1 MVTICARGNDGVEV
15 VCRRGFV
22 ELGDGL
28 EVQRSMGREVPIDHR
43 GIRGLQGEQVVARK
57 GVPLPGVVGVRHDGL
72 QHNLQLA
79 VHRDHGRGQG
89 RGPVGLVGGKFGGGA

>member
-28 EVQRSMGREVPIDHR
+28 EIQWGMGCEVPIDH
-43 GIRGLQGEQVVARK
+43 GSIRGLQREQVVARK
-57 GVPLPGVVGVRHDGL
+57 GMAFPGVVGVRHDGL

-89 RGPVGLVGGKFGGGA
+89 RGPVGLVGGKFGDGA

>member
-1 MVTICARGNDGVEV
+1 MTICARGDNGVEV

-43 GIRGLQGEQVVARK
+43 NIRGLQGEQVVARK
-57 GVPLPGVVGVRHDGL
+57 GVSLPGVVGVRHDGL

>member
-43 GIRGLQGEQVVARK
+43 GIRGLRHGAKGPGPGPPGEDQLSVGDSA
-57 GVPLPGVVGVRHDGL
+57 GQALPGIAPV
-72 QHNLQLA
+72 
-79 VHRDHGRGQG
+79 HGRVF
-89 RGPVGLVGGKFGGGA
+89 P

>member
-1 MVTICARGNDGVEV
+1 MVTIYARGHDGVEV

-28 EVQRSMGREVPIDHR
+28 EVQWGMGCEVPIDHR
-43 GIRGLQGEQVVARK
+43 SIRGLQREQVVARK
-57 GVPLPGVVGVRHDGL
+57 GMAFPGVVGVRHDGL

-89 RGPVGLVGGKFGGGA
+89 R